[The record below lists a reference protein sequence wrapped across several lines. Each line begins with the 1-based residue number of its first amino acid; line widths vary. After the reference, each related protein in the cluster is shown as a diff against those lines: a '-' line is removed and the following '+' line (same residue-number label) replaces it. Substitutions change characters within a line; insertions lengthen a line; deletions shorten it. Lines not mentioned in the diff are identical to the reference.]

1 VFDLISLFFYVVLVA
16 VTIVPSWRIL
26 RRAGLS
32 PSWSLFSLFPLGTI
46 PVSWIIAYRRW
57 PKGNRDATQR
67 PPQLAASFL
76 LRQQS

>member
-67 PPQLAASFL
+67 PPQLVASFL